1 MGLYLVNGL
10 AFTQHIEMP
19 DGGRIIV
26 ADWGKQ
32 PEWSGHTQLHFWN
45 HSLFRLDKS
54 GGVVWQ
60 VKRDEG
66 DELQWAS
73 SREKAESDNVGSV
86 WTRSPF
92 MNLVLKYAD
101 GSTNMDRAT
110 GKGPGVATWVDGAS
124 VYCHT
129 LDQKSYTV
137 DIDTGV
143 AKLVFMPGRPW

>member
-1 MGLYLVNGL
+1 MTFEVINGL
-10 AFTQHIEMP
+10 SFDQSIEMS
-19 DGGRIIV
+19 DKGKIIV

-32 PEWSGHTQLHFWN
+32 PEWSVQTRLHFWN
-45 HSLFRLDKS
+45 HNLFRLDKD
-54 GGVVWQ
+54 GNVIWQ

-66 DELQWAS
+66 DERQWAS

-92 MNLVLKYAD
+92 TNVVLKYAD

-110 GKGPGVATWVDGAS
+110 GNGPSVASWVDGAS
-124 VYCHT
+124 AYCHT
-129 LDQKSYTV
+129 LDQKSYTL